1 MSSPFAFF
9 ISVFKVKDEDHLS
22 TPFDDSSEEFLNQKL
37 EHGIARGY
45 IHNVSPLRNNSTYF
59 DFQVQTKYKT
69 ARAVCFSPQKRKV
82 LNSFSKTDTP
92 VKLKN
97 CRPETKYS
105 PEDLVFND
113 DVKIEEFSEVDF
125 NKKELPTNF
134 TISTPNSISGGQ
146 LVTIKRK
153 GSSKKL
159 NSRSQR
165 WKAVISRGTNNRL
178 HWLY

>member
-1 MSSPFAFF
+1 M
-9 ISVFKVKDEDHLS
+9 
-22 TPFDDSSEEFLNQKL
+22 
-37 EHGIARGY
+37 
-45 IHNVSPLRNNSTYF
+45 
-59 DFQVQTKYKT
+59 
-69 ARAVCFSPQKRKV
+69 
-82 LNSFSKTDTP
+82 
-92 VKLKN
+92 KLKN
-97 CRPETKYS
+97 CRPETKYNS
-105 PEDLVFND
+105 EDLVFND

-178 HWLY
+178 NWLY